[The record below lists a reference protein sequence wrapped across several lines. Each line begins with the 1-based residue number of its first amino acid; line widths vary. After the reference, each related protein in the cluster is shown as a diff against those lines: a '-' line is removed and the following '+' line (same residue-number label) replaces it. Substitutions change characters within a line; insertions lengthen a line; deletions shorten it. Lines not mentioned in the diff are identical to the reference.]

1 MSEQLIERGKEQHMN
16 DLVLRLRAWSECHEQ
31 LVYEHRIEPA
41 SARTSSVPFQ
51 LPSGYSMLYSHQAEA
66 AQAALNGQ
74 HVALATP
81 TASGKT
87 LATALAYLETRR
99 VEPDATLLCLAP
111 TRALVE
117 QWCQT
122 LVSWNPDVAVEWFTG
137 DTPTSDRAALRKRV
151 QILVTTPDMLHRSI
165 LPYHSG
171 WRSFLQRLRGVIV
184 DESHTYRGVFGSH
197 IALIL
202 RRLQRVASL
211 YNDRSFP
218 FLFATATI
226 GNALEHASTLIGQ
239 DVMTLTQSGAP
250 RGERT
255 IALWQP
261 PDGRSHNDEAVGLMA
276 FFVSQGVRTLLFG
289 QQRQSVERMALQVQD
304 HLPVHLRNKV
314 AAYRAGFLDSKR
326 KEIQQRLSSGELVG
340 VVSTNALELGIDIG
354 ELDVV
359 ILDGFPGSVASFWQ
373 QAGRAGRGTQP
384 SLAVLVLR
392 QNALDQYFAA
402 HPSHLFEASSEQAV
416 IDLGNPY
423 ILPDHLRCA
432 ARERRLTACDLSF
445 FGDQAQAAADLLVRK
460 GRLNKV
466 GTVYVS
472 QEAENPAYTI
482 PLRDRSQQLRIYAE
496 TRELLE
502 EIGSDQAVAEC
513 YPGAIY
519 LSQGASYQVTKL
531 DIVERRVDMKRFGG
545 NYYTKPIGFKELTLL
560 DGEPLQ
566 REAPHATLFTGRVHV
581 IDHITGYGHFH
592 KRYHTKLEE
601 RELVA
606 PLTTELETQAFWLT
620 IDRWLEKRLL
630 ASGIQPL
637 ASLHAAEHAMIALLP
652 LYVLCDPRDM
662 GGISFN
668 VHPQAERPLL
678 CIYDGYQ
685 GGVGYARQAYQQ
697 FFRLAASTLDH
708 LRHCQCLSGCPACV
722 QSPRCGSG
730 NDDLDKRGAVILLQ
744 ALLTVER
751 GNESDAG
758 GNDGSDI
765 SL

>member
-1 MSEQLIERGKEQHMN
+1 MN
-16 DLVLRLRAWSECHEQ
+16 DLVLSLRAWSECHEQ
-31 LVYEHRIEPA
+31 LIYEHRIEPA
-41 SARTSSVPFQ
+41 PARTLSVPYQ
-51 LPSGYSMLYSHQAEA
+51 LPSGYSALYSHQAEA

-87 LATALAYLETRR
+87 LATALAYQETRR
-99 VEPDATLLCLAP
+99 VEPNATLLCLAP

-117 QWCQT
+117 QWRQT
-122 LVSWNPDVAVEWFTG
+122 LASWNPDIAVEWFTG
-137 DTPTSDRAALRKRV
+137 DTPVSDRAALRKRV
-151 QILVTTPDMLHRSI
+151 QILVTTPDMLHRSV

-171 WRSFLQRLRGVIV
+171 WRRFLQHLRGAIV

-197 IALIL
+197 IALVL
-202 RRLQRVASL
+202 RRLQRVAPL
-211 YNDRSFP
+211 YNDRLFP
-218 FLFATATI
+218 FLLATATI
-226 GNALEHASTLIGQ
+226 GNASGHAATLIGK
-239 DVMTLTQSGAP
+239 DVTTLTQSGAP

-261 PDGRSHNDEAVGLMA
+261 PDGRSHSDEAVGLMA
-276 FFVSQGVRTLLFG
+276 FFVSQGIRTLLFG

-326 KEIQQRLSSGELVG
+326 KEIQRHLSSGKLIG

-384 SLAVLVLR
+384 SLVALVLR
-392 QNALDQYFAA
+392 QNALDQYFAT
-402 HPSHLFEASSEQAV
+402 HPTHLFEASSEQAV
-416 IDLGNPY
+416 VDLGNPY

-432 ARERRLTACDLSF
+432 AHERRLTARELSL
-445 FGDQAQAAADLLVRK
+445 FGDQAQVAADLLFNK
-460 GRLNKV
+460 GLLNKV
-466 GTVYVS
+466 GTFYVS
-472 QEAENPAYTI
+472 QEAKNPAYTI
-482 PLRDRSQQLRIYAE
+482 PLRDRSQQLRMYTE
-496 TRELLE
+496 TRERLE

-519 LSQGASYQVTKL
+519 LSQGISYQVTNL
-531 DIVERRVDMKRFGG
+531 DLAEMRVDLKRFEG
-545 NYYTKPIGFKELTLL
+545 NYYTKPVGFKELTLL

-581 IDHITGYGHFH
+581 IDHITAYGRFH
-592 KRYHTKLEE
+592 KRFHTKLEE
-601 RELVA
+601 KELA
-606 PLTTELETQAFWLT
+606 ASLTTELETQAFWLT
-620 IDRWLEKRLL
+620 IDRWLEKRL
-630 ASGIQPL
+630 AESGVHPL
-637 ASLHAAEHAMIALLP
+637 ASLHAVEHAMIALLP
-652 LYVLCDPRDM
+652 LFVLCDPRDM

-668 VHPQAERPLL
+668 VHPHAERPLL

-697 FFRLAASTLDH
+697 FFRLAGATLDH
-708 LRHCQCLSGCPACV
+708 LKRCQCLSGCPACV

-730 NDDLDKRGAVILLQ
+730 NDDLDKKGAVMLLQ
-744 ALLTVER
+744 ALLTGE
-751 GNESDAG
+751 G
-758 GNDGSDI
+758 GKDGSDM

>member
-1 MSEQLIERGKEQHMN
+1 MN
-16 DLVLRLRAWSECHEQ
+16 DLVLSLRAWNECRDQ
-31 LVYEHRIEPA
+31 FIYEHRVEPA
-41 SARTSSVPFQ
+41 VAHTLSVPYQ
-51 LPSGYSMLYSHQAEA
+51 LPSGYSALYSHQAEA
-66 AQAALNGQ
+66 MQAALNGQ
-74 HVALATP
+74 NIALATP

-99 VEPDATLLCLAP
+99 VESGATLLCLAP

-117 QWCQT
+117 QWCLT
-122 LVSWNPDVAVEWFTG
+122 LASWNPGVAVEWFTG
-137 DTPTSDRAALRKRV
+137 DTPNSDRAALRKRV
-151 QILVTTPDMLHRSI
+151 QILVTTPDMLHRSV
-165 LPYHSG
+165 LPYHRG
-171 WRSFLQRLRGVIV
+171 WRRFLQRLHGVIV

-211 YNDRSFP
+211 YNDRPFP
-218 FLFATATI
+218 FLLATATI
-226 GNALEHASTLIGQ
+226 GNASEHAAMLIGQ
-239 DVMTLTQSGAP
+239 DVTTLTQSGAP

-261 PDGRSHNDEAVGLMA
+261 PEGRSHSDEAVGLIA

-304 HLPVHLRNKV
+304 HLPIPLRNKV

-326 KEIQQRLSSGELVG
+326 KEIQRHLSSGKLIG

-354 ELDVV
+354 ELDVA

-384 SLAVLVLR
+384 SLVILVLR

-402 HPSHLFEASSEQAV
+402 HPSHLLEASSEQAV

-432 ARERRLTACDLSF
+432 AHERRLTARELSL
-445 FGDQAQAAADLLVRK
+445 FGDQAQAVADLLVSK
-460 GRLNKV
+460 GHLAKV
-466 GTVYVS
+466 GAVYIS

-496 TRELLE
+496 TREQLE

-519 LSQGASYQVTKL
+519 LSQGTSYEVTQL
-531 DIVERRVDMKRFGG
+531 DLTEMRVDLKRFEG
-545 NYYTKPIGFKELTLL
+545 NYYTKPIGFKELTIL
-560 DGEPLQ
+560 DGEPLH
-566 REAPHATLFTGRVHV
+566 REVSHATLFTGRVHV

-592 KRYHTKLEE
+592 KRFHTKLEE
-601 RELVA
+601 RELA
-606 PLTTELETQAFWLT
+606 TPLTTELDTQAFWLT

-630 ASGIQPL
+630 ESGVHPL

-668 VHPQAERPLL
+668 MHPQAERPLL

-697 FFRLAASTLDH
+697 FFRLAAATLDH
-708 LRHCQCLSGCPACV
+708 LKHCQCLSGCPACV

-730 NDDLDKRGAVILLQ
+730 NDVLDKKGAVMLLQ
-744 ALLTVER
+744 ALLTVEG
-751 GNESDAG
+751 GNESDTE
-758 GNDGSDI
+758 GNNGSDI

>member
-1 MSEQLIERGKEQHMN
+1 MKEQHMN
-16 DLVLRLRAWSECHEQ
+16 DLVLRLRAWTECHEQ
-31 LVYEHRIEPA
+31 LIYEHRIEA
-41 SARTSSVPFQ
+41 SPARTLSVPYQ
-51 LPSGYSMLYSHQAEA
+51 LPSGYDTLYSHQEEA
-66 AQAALNGQ
+66 VRAALNGQ

-87 LATALAYLETRR
+87 LATALAYLETRS
-99 VEPDATLLCLAP
+99 VEPEATLLCLAP

-117 QWCQT
+117 QWRQI
-122 LVSWNPDVAVEWFTG
+122 LASWNSGVAIEWFTG

-151 QILVTTPDMLHRSI
+151 QILVTTPDMLHRSV

-171 WRSFLQRLRGVIV
+171 WRRFLQHLRGVIV

-211 YNDRSFP
+211 YNNRPFP
-218 FLFATATI
+218 FLLATATI
-226 GNALEHASTLIGQ
+226 GNAPEHAAMLIGR
-239 DVMTLTQSGAP
+239 DVTTLTQSGAP

-261 PDGRSHNDEAVGLMA
+261 PDGRSHSDEAVGLMA
-276 FFVSQGVRTLLFG
+276 FFVSQGIRTLLFG

-326 KEIQQRLSSGELVG
+326 KAIQRHLSSGKLVG

-384 SLAVLVLR
+384 SLVILVLR

-432 ARERRLTACDLSF
+432 AHERRLTARELPL
-445 FGDQAQAAADLLVRK
+445 FGDQAQADADLLVSK
-460 GRLNKV
+460 GYLAKV
-466 GTVYVS
+466 GAVYVS

-482 PLRDRSQQLRIYAE
+482 PLRDRSQQLRMYTE
-496 TRELLE
+496 TRERLE
-502 EIGSDQAVAEC
+502 EIGSDQAIAEC

-519 LSQGASYQVTKL
+519 LSQGISYQVTNL
-531 DIVERRVDMKRFGG
+531 DLTHMRVDLRRFEG
-545 NYYTKPIGFKELTLL
+545 NYYTKPVGFKELTLL
-560 DGEPLQ
+560 DEEPSQ
-566 REAPHATLFTGRVHV
+566 REVSHAMLFAGRVHI
-581 IDHITGYGHFH
+581 IDHITGYNHFH
-592 KRYHTKLEE
+592 KRFHTKLEDK
-601 RELVA
+601 ELTA
-606 PLTTELETQAFWLT
+606 TLTTELETQACWLT
-620 IDRWLEKRLL
+620 IDRWLEKRLFEI
-630 ASGIQPL
+630 GVHPI

-652 LYVLCDPRDM
+652 LCVLCDPRDM

-668 VHPQAERPLL
+668 MHPQAERPLL

-685 GGVGYARQAYQQ
+685 GGVGYARQAFQQ
-697 FFRLAASTLDH
+697 FFRLAAATLDH
-708 LRHCQCLSGCPACV
+708 LKHCQCLSGCPACV

-730 NDDLDKRGAVILLQ
+730 NDELDKKGAVMLLQ
-744 ALLTVER
+744 ALLTVE
-751 GNESDAG
+751 G

>member
-1 MSEQLIERGKEQHMN
+1 MN
-16 DLVLRLRAWSECHEQ
+16 DLVLRLYAWSECHEQ
-31 LVYEHRIEPA
+31 LIYEHCIESAP
-41 SARTSSVPFQ
+41 ARTLSVSYQ
-51 LPSGYSMLYSHQAEA
+51 LPSGYSALYSHQAEA
-66 AQAALNGQ
+66 MQAALQGQ

-99 VEPDATLLCLAP
+99 SEPDATLLCLAP

-117 QWCQT
+117 QWHQILT
-122 LVSWNPDVAVEWFTG
+122 SWNPDADVEWFTG
-137 DTPTSDRAALRKRV
+137 DTPTSERAALRKRV
-151 QILVTTPDMLHRSI
+151 QILVTTPDMLHRSV
-165 LPYHSG
+165 LPYHRG
-171 WRSFLQRLRGVIV
+171 WRRFLQHLRGVIV

-211 YNDRSFP
+211 YSDRPFP
-218 FLFATATI
+218 FLLATATI
-226 GNALEHASTLIGQ
+226 GNAEEHAASLIGQ
-239 DVMTLTQSGAP
+239 DVATLTQSGAP

-255 IALWQP
+255 IVLWQP
-261 PDGRSHNDEAVGLMA
+261 PEGRSHSDEAAGIMA

-304 HLPVHLRNKV
+304 HLPFHLRKKI

-326 KEIQQRLSSGELVG
+326 KEIQRHLSSGELVG

-384 SLAVLVLR
+384 SLVVLVLR

-402 HPSHLFEASSEQAV
+402 HPSHLFEASSEQAI

-432 ARERRLTACDLSF
+432 AHERRLTARELYLFCDH
-445 FGDQAQAAADLLVRK
+445 AQAVADLLVSK
-460 GRLNKV
+460 GHLSKV

-482 PLRDRSQQLRIYAE
+482 PLRDRSQQLRMYTEA
-496 TRELLE
+496 REQLE

-513 YPGAIY
+513 YPGAVY
-519 LSQGASYQVTKL
+519 LSQGTSYQVTKL
-531 DIVERRVDMKRFGG
+531 DLAEMRVDLKRFEG

-566 REAPHATLFTGRVHV
+566 REVSHATLFAGRVHI

-592 KRYHTKLEE
+592 KRFHTKLEE
-601 RELVA
+601 RELAA

-620 IDRWLEKRLL
+620 IDRWLEKGL
-630 ASGIQPL
+630 AESGVHPL

-652 LYVLCDPRDM
+652 LCVLCDPRDM

-668 VHPQAERPLL
+668 MHSQAERPLL

-697 FFRLAASTLDH
+697 FFRLAAATLDH
-708 LRHCQCLSGCPACV
+708 LKHCQCLSGCPACV

-730 NDDLDKRGAVILLQ
+730 NDELDKKGAVMLLQ
-744 ALLTVER
+744 ALLTVE
-751 GNESDAG
+751 G
-758 GNDGSDI
+758 GTDGSDI

>member
-1 MSEQLIERGKEQHMN
+1 MN
-16 DLVLRLRAWSECHEQ
+16 DLVLSLRAWNECHEQ
-31 LVYEHRIEPA
+31 LICEHLIEPA
-41 SARTSSVPFQ
+41 PARMLSVPYQ
-51 LPSGYSMLYSHQAEA
+51 LPSGYSALYSHQAEA

-74 HVALATP
+74 HIALATP

-99 VEPDATLLCLAP
+99 VEQDATLLCLAP

-117 QWCQT
+117 QWHQT
-122 LVSWNPDVAVEWFTG
+122 LASWNSGAAVEWFTG

-151 QILVTTPDMLHRSI
+151 QVLVTTPDMLHRSV
-165 LPYHSG
+165 LPYHRG
-171 WRSFLQRLRGVIV
+171 WRRFLEYLRGVIV

-202 RRLQRVASL
+202 RRLQRAASL
-211 YNDRSFP
+211 YNGRPFP
-218 FLFATATI
+218 FLLATATI
-226 GNALEHASTLIGQ
+226 GNAPEHAAILIGQ
-239 DVMTLTQSGAP
+239 NVTTLTQSGAP

-261 PDGRSHNDEAVGLMA
+261 PDGRSHSDEAVGLMA

-304 HLPVHLRNKV
+304 HLPVHLRKKV

-326 KEIQQRLSSGELVG
+326 KEIQRHLSSGELVG

-373 QAGRAGRGTQP
+373 QAGRAGRGMQP
-384 SLAVLVLR
+384 SLVILVLR

-432 ARERRLTACDLSF
+432 AHERRLSAHELTL
-445 FGDQAQAAADLLVRK
+445 FGDQAQAVADLLVSR
-460 GRLNKV
+460 GHLAKV
-466 GTVYVS
+466 GSVYVS
-472 QEAENPAYTI
+472 QEVENPAYTI
-482 PLRDRSQQLRIYAE
+482 PLRDRSQQLPMYTE
-496 TRELLE
+496 TRERIE
-502 EIGSDQAVAEC
+502 EIGSDQAVVEC

-519 LSQGASYQVTKL
+519 LSQGTSYEVTKL
-531 DIVERRVDMKRFGG
+531 DLTEMRVDLKRFEG

-560 DGEPLQ
+560 DGEQLQ
-566 REAPHATLFTGRVHV
+566 REVSHATLFTGRVHI

-592 KRYHTKLEE
+592 KRFHTKLEE
-601 RELVA
+601 RELTA
-606 PLTTELETQAFWLT
+606 PLTTELDTQAFWLT
-620 IDRWLEKRLL
+620 IDRWLEKRLIE
-630 ASGIQPL
+630 SGVHPL

-678 CIYDGYQ
+678 CIYDSYQ
-685 GGVGYARQAYQQ
+685 GGVGYALQAYQQ
-697 FFRLAASTLDH
+697 FFGLATATLDH
-708 LRHCQCLSGCPACV
+708 LKHCQCLSGCPACV

-730 NDDLDKRGAVILLQ
+730 NDELDKKGAVMLLQ
-744 ALLTVER
+744 ALIAPEGR
-751 GNESDAG
+751 
-758 GNDGSDI
+758 NDGSDI

>member
-1 MSEQLIERGKEQHMN
+1 MN
-16 DLVLRLRAWSECHEQ
+16 DFVLQLRAWSECREQ
-31 LVYEHRIEPA
+31 LIYEHSIEPTPAHTLPA
-41 SARTSSVPFQ
+41 SYQ
-51 LPSGYSMLYSHQAEA
+51 LPLGYSTLYSHQAEA
-66 AQAALNGQ
+66 TQAALNNQ

-99 VEPDATLLCLAP
+99 TEPNATLLCLAP

-122 LVSWNPDVAVEWFTG
+122 LASWNPGVAVEWFTG
-137 DTPTSDRAALRKRV
+137 DTPRPDRAALRKRV

-165 LPYHSG
+165 LPYHRG
-171 WRSFLQRLRGVIV
+171 WRRFLQQLREVIV
-184 DESHTYRGVFGSH
+184 DESHTYRGIFGSH
-197 IALIL
+197 MALIL

-211 YNDRSFP
+211 YNGRPFP
-218 FLFATATI
+218 FLLATATI
-226 GNALEHASTLIGQ
+226 GNASGHAAILIGQ
-239 DVMTLTQSGAP
+239 EVTTLTQSGAP
-250 RGERT
+250 RGQRT

-261 PDGRSHNDEAVGLMA
+261 PEGRSHSDEAVGLMA
-276 FFVSQGVRTLLFG
+276 FFVLQGIRTLLFG

-304 HLPVHLRNKV
+304 YLPARLKKKV

-326 KEIQQRLSSGELVG
+326 KEIQRHLSSGELTG
-340 VVSTNALELGIDIG
+340 VVSTNALELGIDVG

-384 SLAVLVLR
+384 SLVILVLR
-392 QNALDQYFAA
+392 QNALDQYFAS
-402 HPSHLFEASSEQAV
+402 HPAHLFQASSEQAV
-416 IDLGNPY
+416 IDLGNPT

-432 ARERRLTACDLSF
+432 VHERRLTTHELSL
-445 FGDQAQAAADLLVRK
+445 FGDQARAVADLLVSK
-460 GRLNKV
+460 GKLAKV

-482 PLRDRSQQLRIYAE
+482 HLRDRSQQLHIYTE
-496 TRELLE
+496 TKEQLE

-519 LSQGASYQVTKL
+519 LSQGISYLVTKL
-531 DIVERRVDMKRFGG
+531 DLVEMRVDLKRFEG
-545 NYYTKPIGFKELTLL
+545 NYYTKPLGSKELTLL
-560 DGEPLQ
+560 DEEPLH
-566 REAPHATLFTGRVHV
+566 REVPHATLFTGRVHV

-592 KRYHTKLEE
+592 KRFHTKLEE
-601 RELVA
+601 IELETT
-606 PLTTELETQAFWLT
+606 LTTELETQAFWLT
-620 IDRWLEKRLL
+620 IDRSLEKQLL
-630 ASGIQPL
+630 ESGIHPL

-662 GGISFN
+662 GGISFSM
-668 VHPQAERPLL
+668 HPQAERPLL

-685 GGVGYARQAYQQ
+685 GGIGYARQAYQG
-697 FFRLAASTLDH
+697 FFQLAAATLDH

-730 NDDLDKRGAVILLQ
+730 NDELDKKGAMLLLQ
-744 ALLTVER
+744 ALLMEER
-751 GNESDAG
+751 DNENDAER
-758 GNDGSDI
+758 NDESGI
-765 SL
+765 

>member
-1 MSEQLIERGKEQHMN
+1 MN

-31 LVYEHRIEPA
+31 LICEHRIEPA
-41 SARTSSVPFQ
+41 PARMLSVPYQ
-51 LPSGYSMLYSHQAEA
+51 LPSGYSALYSHQAEA
-66 AQAALNGQ
+66 VQAALNGQ
-74 HVALATP
+74 HIALATP

-99 VEPDATLLCLAP
+99 AEPEATLLCLAP

-117 QWCQT
+117 QWRQM
-122 LVSWNPDVAVEWFTG
+122 LLSWNPDVAVEWFTG
-137 DTPTSDRAALRKRV
+137 DTPVSDRAALRKRV
-151 QILVTTPDMLHRSI
+151 QILVTTPDMLHRSV
-165 LPYHSG
+165 LPYHPG
-171 WRSFLQRLRGVIV
+171 WRRFLQHLRGVIV

-202 RRLQRVASL
+202 RRLQRVAFL
-211 YNDRSFP
+211 YNNRPFP
-218 FLFATATI
+218 FLLATATI
-226 GNALEHASTLIGQ
+226 GNASEHAATLIGQ
-239 DVMTLTQSGAP
+239 DVTTLMQSGAP

-255 IALWQP
+255 IVLWQP
-261 PDGRSHNDEAVGLMA
+261 PEGRSHSDEAVGLMG

-304 HLPVHLRNKV
+304 YLPVHLRKTV

-326 KEIQQRLSSGELVG
+326 KAIQRHLSSGELVG

-384 SLAVLVLR
+384 SLVILVLR

-402 HPSHLFEASSEQAV
+402 HPSHLFKASSEQAV

-432 ARERRLTACDLSF
+432 AHERRLAARELPL
-445 FGDQAQAAADLLVRK
+445 FGDQAQAEADLLVSK
-460 GRLNKV
+460 GYLAKV
-466 GTVYVS
+466 GAIYAS

-482 PLRDRSQQLRIYAE
+482 PLRDRSQQLRIYSE
-496 TRELLE
+496 TRERLE
-502 EIGSDQAVAEC
+502 EIGSDQAVVEC

-519 LSQGASYQVTKL
+519 LSQGISYEVTNL
-531 DIVERRVDMKRFGG
+531 DLTEKRVDLKRFEG
-545 NYYTKPIGFKELTLL
+545 NYYTKPVGFKELTILG
-560 DGEPLQ
+560 GEPLQ
-566 REAPHATLFTGRVHV
+566 REARHATLFTGRVHI
-581 IDHITGYGHFH
+581 IDHITGYGRFH
-592 KRYHTKLEE
+592 KRFHAKLEE
-601 RELVA
+601 RELTA
-606 PLTTELETQAFWLT
+606 SLTTELDTEAFWFT

-630 ASGIQPL
+630 ESGVHPL

-668 VHPQAERPLL
+668 IHPQAERPLL

-697 FFRLAASTLDH
+697 FFQLAGATLDH
-708 LRHCQCLSGCPACV
+708 LKHCQCLSGCPACV

-730 NDDLDKRGAVILLQ
+730 NDDLDKKGAVLLLQ
-744 ALLTVER
+744 ALLTVEE
-751 GNESDAG
+751 GDESDTE
-758 GNDGSDI
+758 GNNGSDI

>member
-1 MSEQLIERGKEQHMN
+1 MKEQHMN
-16 DLVLRLRAWSECHEQ
+16 DLVLRLRAWTECHEQ
-31 LVYEHRIEPA
+31 LIYEHRIEA
-41 SARTSSVPFQ
+41 SPARTLSVPYQ
-51 LPSGYSMLYSHQAEA
+51 LPSGYDTLYSHQEEA
-66 AQAALNGQ
+66 VRAALNGQ

-99 VEPDATLLCLAP
+99 GEPDATLLCLAP

-117 QWCQT
+117 QWHQT
-122 LVSWNPDVAVEWFTG
+122 LASWNPETVVEWFTG
-137 DTPTSDRAALRKRV
+137 DTPTSERAALRKRV
-151 QILVTTPDMLHRSI
+151 QILVTTPDMLHRSV
-165 LPYHSG
+165 LPYHRG
-171 WRSFLQRLRGVIV
+171 WHRFLQHLCGVIV

-211 YNDRSFP
+211 YNDRPFP
-218 FLFATATI
+218 FLLATAK
-226 GNALEHASTLIGQ
+226 EHAATLIGQ
-239 DVMTLTQSGAP
+239 NVTTLTQSGAP

-255 IALWQP
+255 IVLWQP
-261 PDGRSHNDEAVGLMA
+261 PEGRSHSDEAAGIMA

-304 HLPVHLRNKV
+304 HLPIHLRKKV

-326 KEIQQRLSSGELVG
+326 KEIQRHLSSGKLVG

-384 SLAVLVLR
+384 SLVVLVLR

-402 HPSHLFEASSEQAV
+402 HPSHLFEASSEQAI

-432 ARERRLTACDLSF
+432 AHERRLTARELSL
-445 FGDQAQAAADLLVRK
+445 FGDQAQAVADLLVSK
-460 GRLNKV
+460 GQLGKV
-466 GTVYVS
+466 GSVYVS

-482 PLRDRSQQLRIYAE
+482 PLRDRSRQLRMYAE
-496 TRELLE
+496 TREQLE

-513 YPGAIY
+513 YPGAVY
-519 LSQGASYQVTKL
+519 LSQGTSYQVTKL
-531 DIVERRVDMKRFGG
+531 DLAEMRVDLKRFEG

-566 REAPHATLFTGRVHV
+566 REVSHATLFAGRVHI
-581 IDHITGYGHFH
+581 IDHITGYGLFH
-592 KRYHTKLEE
+592 KRFHTKLEE
-601 RELVA
+601 SELAA

-620 IDRWLEKRLL
+620 IDRWLEKRL
-630 ASGIQPL
+630 AESGVHPL

-652 LYVLCDPRDM
+652 LCVLCDPRDI

-668 VHPQAERPLL
+668 MHPQAERPLL

-685 GGVGYARQAYQQ
+685 GGVGYARQAFQQ
-697 FFRLAASTLDH
+697 FFRLAAATLDH
-708 LRHCQCLSGCPACV
+708 LKHCQCLSGCPACV

-730 NDDLDKRGAVILLQ
+730 NDELDKKGAVMLLQ
-744 ALLTVER
+744 ALLTVE
-751 GNESDAG
+751 G

>member
-1 MSEQLIERGKEQHMN
+1 MN
-16 DLVLRLRAWSECHEQ
+16 DLVLSLRAWNECHEQ
-31 LVYEHRIEPA
+31 LICEHLIEPA
-41 SARTSSVPFQ
+41 PARMLSVPYQ
-51 LPSGYSMLYSHQAEA
+51 LPSGYSALYSHQAEA

-74 HVALATP
+74 HIALATP

-99 VEPDATLLCLAP
+99 VEQDATLLCLAP

-117 QWCQT
+117 QWHQT
-122 LVSWNPDVAVEWFTG
+122 LASWNSGAAVEWFTG

-151 QILVTTPDMLHRSI
+151 QVLVTTPDMLHRSV
-165 LPYHSG
+165 LPYHRG
-171 WRSFLQRLRGVIV
+171 WRRFLEYLRGVIV

-202 RRLQRVASL
+202 RRLQRAASL
-211 YNDRSFP
+211 YNGRPFP
-218 FLFATATI
+218 FLLATATI
-226 GNALEHASTLIGQ
+226 GNAPEHAAILIGQ
-239 DVMTLTQSGAP
+239 NVTTLTQSGAP

-261 PDGRSHNDEAVGLMA
+261 PDGRSHSDEAVGLMA

-304 HLPVHLRNKV
+304 HLPVHLRKKV

-326 KEIQQRLSSGELVG
+326 KEIQRHLSSGELVG

-373 QAGRAGRGTQP
+373 QAGRAGRGMQP
-384 SLAVLVLR
+384 SLVILVLR

-432 ARERRLTACDLSF
+432 AHERRLSAHELTL
-445 FGDQAQAAADLLVRK
+445 FGDQAQAVADLLVSR
-460 GRLNKV
+460 GHLAKV
-466 GTVYVS
+466 GSVYVS

-482 PLRDRSQQLRIYAE
+482 PLRDRSQQLPMYTE
-496 TRELLE
+496 TRERIE
-502 EIGSDQAVAEC
+502 EIGSDQAVVEC

-519 LSQGASYQVTKL
+519 LSQGTSYEVTKL
-531 DIVERRVDMKRFGG
+531 DLTEMRVDLKRFEG

-560 DGEPLQ
+560 DGEQLQ
-566 REAPHATLFTGRVHV
+566 REVSHATLFTGRVHI

-592 KRYHTKLEE
+592 KRFHTKLEE
-601 RELVA
+601 RELTA
-606 PLTTELETQAFWLT
+606 PLTTELDTQAFWLT
-620 IDRWLEKRLL
+620 IDRWLEKRLIE
-630 ASGIQPL
+630 SGVHPL

-678 CIYDGYQ
+678 CIYDSYQ
-685 GGVGYARQAYQQ
+685 GGVGYALQAYQQ
-697 FFRLAASTLDH
+697 FFGLATATLDH
-708 LRHCQCLSGCPACV
+708 LKHCQCLSGCPACV

-730 NDDLDKRGAVILLQ
+730 NDELDKKGAVMLLQ
-744 ALLTVER
+744 ALIAPEGR
-751 GNESDAG
+751 
-758 GNDGSDI
+758 NDGSDI

>member
-1 MSEQLIERGKEQHMN
+1 MN
-16 DLVLRLRAWSECHEQ
+16 NLVLLLRTWSECHEQ
-31 LVYEHRIEPA
+31 LIYEHRIESAP
-41 SARTSSVPFQ
+41 ARTLSVPFQ
-51 LPSGYSMLYSHQAEA
+51 LPSGYHTLYSHQVEA
-66 AQAALNGQ
+66 VQAALSGQ
-74 HVALATP
+74 HVAIATP

-122 LVSWNPDVAVEWFTG
+122 LVSWNPDVDVEWFTG
-137 DTPTSDRAALRKRV
+137 DTPRSDRAAIRKRV
-151 QILVTTPDMLHRSI
+151 QILVTTPDMLHRSV
-165 LPYHSG
+165 LPYHRG
-171 WRSFLQRLRGVIV
+171 WRPFLQHLREVIV

-197 IALIL
+197 MALIL

-211 YNDRSFP
+211 YNDRPFP
-218 FLFATATI
+218 FLLATATI
-226 GNALEHASTLIGQ
+226 VNASDHAAALVGQ
-239 DVMTLTQSGAP
+239 GVTTLTQSGAP
-250 RGERT
+250 RGERA

-261 PDGRSHNDEAVGLMA
+261 PEGRSHSDEAVGLMA

-304 HLPVHLRNKV
+304 RLSIHLRKKV

-326 KEIQQRLSSGELVG
+326 KEIQRRLSSGELVG

-384 SLAVLVLR
+384 SLVILVLR

-402 HPSHLFEASSEQAV
+402 HPSHLCEASSEQAV

-432 ARERRLTACDLSF
+432 AHERRLTARELSL
-445 FGDQAQAAADLLVRK
+445 FGDQAQADADLLASK
-460 GRLNKV
+460 GYLAKV
-466 GTVYVS
+466 GPVYVS

-482 PLRDRSQQLRIYAE
+482 PLRDRSQQLRMYAE
-496 TRELLE
+496 TREQLE
-502 EIGSDQAVAEC
+502 EIGGDQAVAEC

-519 LSQGASYQVTKL
+519 LSQGTSYEVTKL
-531 DIVERRVDMKRFGG
+531 DLTEMRVDLKRFEG
-545 NYYTKPIGFKELTLL
+545 NYYTKPIDFKELTLL
-560 DGEPLQ
+560 DGEQLQ
-566 REAPHATLFTGRVHV
+566 KKVPHATLFAGRVHI

-592 KRYHTKLEE
+592 KRFHTKLEE
-601 RELVA
+601 RELTT
-606 PLTTELETQAFWLT
+606 PLTTELDTQAFWLT
-620 IDRWLEKRLL
+620 IDRWLEKRLPE
-630 ASGIQPL
+630 SGVHPL
-637 ASLHAAEHAMIALLP
+637 ASLHAAEHAIIALLP
-652 LYVLCDPRDM
+652 LCVLCDPRDM

-668 VHPQAERPLL
+668 MHPQAKRPLL

-685 GGVGYARQAYQQ
+685 GGVGYARKVYQQ
-697 FFRLAASTLDH
+697 FFRLAAATLDH
-708 LRHCQCLSGCPACV
+708 LRHCQCLLGCPACV

-730 NDDLDKRGAVILLQ
+730 NDDLDKKGAVMLLQ
-744 ALLTVER
+744 ALLTV
-751 GNESDAG
+751 AG
-758 GNDGSDI
+758 GTESGTERNNGSDI

>member
-1 MSEQLIERGKEQHMN
+1 MN
-16 DLVLRLRAWSECHEQ
+16 DLVARLRTWRECNEQ
-31 LVYEHRIEPA
+31 LIYEHCIE
-41 SARTSSVPFQ
+41 SALAHTLSVPYR
-51 LPSGYSMLYSHQAEA
+51 LPPGYRTLYSHQAEA
-66 AQAALNGQ
+66 TQAALNDR
-74 HVALATP
+74 HVVLATP

-87 LATALAYLETRR
+87 LATALPYLETRR
-99 VEPDATLLCLAP
+99 VEPNATLLCLAP

-117 QWCQT
+117 QWHQT
-122 LVSWNPDVAVEWFTG
+122 LTSWNAGVAVEWFTG
-137 DTPTSDRAALRKRV
+137 DTPFADRAELRRRV
-151 QILVTTPDMLHRSI
+151 QVLVTTPDMLHRSV
-165 LPYHSG
+165 LPYHRG
-171 WRSFLQRLRGVIV
+171 WRPFLQHLRGVIV
-184 DESHTYRGVFGSH
+184 DESHTYRGIFGSH
-197 IALIL
+197 MALIL

-211 YNDRSFP
+211 YNDRPFP
-218 FLFATATI
+218 FLLATATI
-226 GNALEHASTLIGQ
+226 GNASEHAATLVGRE
-239 DVMTLTQSGAP
+239 VTTLMKSGAP
-250 RGERT
+250 QGERT

-261 PDGRSHNDEAVGLMA
+261 PEGRSHGDEAVGLMA
-276 FFVSQGVRTLLFG
+276 FFVSQGSRTLLFG

-304 HLPVHLRNKV
+304 HLPAHLRQTV

-326 KEIQQRLSSGELVG
+326 KEIQRGLSSGELVG

-373 QAGRAGRGTQP
+373 QAGRAGRGTRP
-384 SLAVLVLR
+384 SLVVLVLR

-432 ARERRLTACDLSF
+432 AQERRLAARDLSL
-445 FGDQAQAAADLLVRK
+445 FGEQAQGVADLLVSK
-460 GRLNKV
+460 GQLARV
-466 GTVYVS
+466 GAVYVS

-482 PLRDRSQQLRIYAE
+482 PLRDRSQQLRMFVE
-496 TRELLE
+496 TREQIE

-519 LSQGASYQVTKL
+519 LSQGTSYQVTKL
-531 DIVERRVDMKRFGG
+531 DLTQMRVDLKRFEG
-545 NYYTKPIGFKELTLL
+545 NYYTKPLGFKELTLL
-560 DGEPLQ
+560 DGEPLHKEV
-566 REAPHATLFTGRVHV
+566 RHAVLFTGRVHV

-592 KRYHTKLEE
+592 KRFHTKLEE
-601 RELVA
+601 RELEA
-606 PLTTELETQAFWLT
+606 PLTAELDTQAFWLT
-620 IDRWLEKRLL
+620 IDRWLEKRLFE
-630 ASGIQPL
+630 SGIHPL

-652 LYVLCDPRDM
+652 LCVLCDPRDM

-668 VHPQAERPLL
+668 MHPQAERPLL

-697 FFRLAASTLDH
+697 FFQLAAATLDH

-730 NDDLDKRGAVILLQ
+730 NDELDKKGAVILLQ
-744 ALLTVER
+744 ELLAGEK
-751 GNESDAG
+751 GSESDTEG
-758 GNDGSDI
+758 NNDGSGI

>member
-1 MSEQLIERGKEQHMN
+1 MN
-16 DLVLRLRAWSECHEQ
+16 DHVLRLRSWSECHEQ
-31 LVYEHRIEPA
+31 LIYEHRIEPA
-41 SARTSSVPFQ
+41 PARTLSVPFQ
-51 LPSGYSMLYSHQAEA
+51 LPSTYSALYSHQAEA
-66 AQAALNGQ
+66 ALAALNGQ

-117 QWCQT
+117 QWRQT
-122 LVSWNPDVAVEWFTG
+122 LAFWNQDVAVEWFTG
-137 DTPTSDRAALRKRV
+137 DTPIPDRAALRTRV

-165 LPYHSG
+165 LPYHPR
-171 WRSFLQRLRGVIV
+171 WRRFLQRLRGVIV

-197 IALIL
+197 VALIL

-211 YNDRSFP
+211 YNDRPFP
-218 FLFATATI
+218 FLLATATI
-226 GNALEHASTLIGQ
+226 GNAPEHAATLIGQ
-239 DVMTLTQSGAP
+239 DVTTLTQSGAP

-255 IALWQP
+255 IVLWQP
-261 PDGRSHNDEAVGLMA
+261 PEGRSHSDEAARLMG

-304 HLPVHLRNKV
+304 CLPVLLRNTV

-326 KEIQQRLSSGELVG
+326 KEIQRQLSSGKLVG

-384 SLAVLVLR
+384 SLVILVLR
-392 QNALDQYFAA
+392 QNALDQYFAT

-432 ARERRLTACDLSF
+432 AHERRLTVRELSL
-445 FGDQAQAAADLLVRK
+445 FGDQAQADANLLVSK
-460 GRLNKV
+460 GYFSKV
-466 GTVYVS
+466 GPVYVS

-482 PLRDRSQQLRIYAE
+482 PLRDRSQQLRMYTE
-496 TRELLE
+496 TRERLE

-519 LSQGASYQVTKL
+519 LSQGTSYEVTKL
-531 DIVERRVDMKRFGG
+531 DLTEMRVDLKRFEG
-545 NYYTKPIGFKELTLL
+545 NYYSKPIGFKELTLL
-560 DGEPLQ
+560 DDCPLQ
-566 REAPHATLFTGRVHV
+566 KEVPHATLFTGRVHI

-592 KRYHTKLEE
+592 KRFHTKLEE
-601 RELVA
+601 RKLTA

-620 IDRWLEKRLL
+620 IDRWLEKRLTE
-630 ASGIQPL
+630 SGVHPL

-668 VHPQAERPLL
+668 MHPQAERPLL
-678 CIYDGYQ
+678 CIYDSYQ
-685 GGVGYARQAYQQ
+685 GGVGYARQAYHQ
-697 FFRLAASTLDH
+697 FFHLAAATLDH
-708 LRHCQCLSGCPACV
+708 LKRCQCLSGCPACV

-730 NDDLDKRGAVILLQ
+730 NDELDKRGAVMLLQ
-744 ALLTVER
+744 ALLAIEEDKV
-751 GNESDAG
+751 